1 MKYLKGY
8 KIFESSND
16 KELLEDIKDLLVD
29 LEDQGF
35 YVNVFKRR
43 VDYSTTSEDILVSI
57 YKEKRPDPNISLYT
71 LGIFE
76 YSDVEYYVNRLI
88 NFMEKNNYI
97 LRGDLE
103 DNIKLDTRYTVTR
116 NTRSSYSQVIATS
129 LTLDFKLKRKRK

>member
-1 MKYLKGY
+1 MKYLKSY
-8 KIFESSND
+8 KIFESSDN
-16 KELLEDIKDLLVD
+16 LREDIKDLLVD

-88 NFMEKNNYI
+88 NFMKENNWI

-116 NTRSSYSQVIATS
+116 NTRSNYSQVIATS
-129 LTLDFKLKRKRK
+129 LTLDFKLNRKRK